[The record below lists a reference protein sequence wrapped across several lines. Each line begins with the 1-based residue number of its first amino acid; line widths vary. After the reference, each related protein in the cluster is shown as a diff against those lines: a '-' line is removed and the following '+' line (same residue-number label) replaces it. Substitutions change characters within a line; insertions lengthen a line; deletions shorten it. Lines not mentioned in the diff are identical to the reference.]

1 MSVAPS
7 LVPTVPSATS
17 GDPVLAALDRIEQ
30 RLADVERVTAGL
42 SPAATALGALPGGV
56 AMLTDTIDALA
67 AHLADHGIDVDARL
81 RSVLRAVEVSTT
93 PRAVNGLA
101 ALVESRLLDPS
112 ALAVVSRLAAALAD
126 PGDTAPV
133 GVWAALRALREPDV
147 QRALGFVLAVAR
159 AFGRHLDRGEL
170 DACRERLLTAADN
183 PSALELP

>member
-1 MSVAPS
+1 MSVATSPAPS
-7 LVPTVPSATS
+7 VTRTTA
-17 GDPVLAALDRIEQ
+17 GDPVLAALERIEQ
-30 RLADVERVTAGL
+30 RLAAVERVTTGL
-42 SPAATALGALPGGV
+42 APAAAALGAVPGGV
-56 AMLTDTIDALA
+56 AMLTDTIDGLA
-67 AHLADHGIDVDARL
+67 ARLASHGVDVDDRL

-93 PRAVNGLA
+93 PRAVHGLA

-170 DACRERLLTAADN
+170 DACRERLLNAAEY